1 MGSGMAAGRRN
12 WILFACAAGAL
23 LGLCLLASQPYLFVK
38 AGGQQVAMV
47 RAQAGT
53 PFSIRFIHSVQKTP
67 VWENLAVDED
77 GRGFVLHSTKYQSFG
92 VGLPFLEQEGQFR
105 QEGDFYIMDDMERHF
120 PDLTLRTGVGT
131 QLTLFLDG
139 QEYRLYESFPPG
151 TPVDIFVSPLWKGML
166 S

>member
-1 MGSGMAAGRRN
+1 MVWGRKR
-12 WILFACAAGAL
+12 WWLFAGIVGSL
-23 LGLCLLASQPYLFVK
+23 LGIFLLGSQPYLFVK
-38 AGGQQVAMV
+38 ADGQRVAMV

-67 VWENLAVDED
+67 VEENLALDAD
-77 GRGFVLHSTKYQSFG
+77 GHSFVLHSTKYQSFG
-92 VGLPFLEQEGQFR
+92 VGLPFLQEEGHFR
-105 QEGDFYIMDDMERHF
+105 QEGNFYIMDDMERHF
-120 PDLTLRTGVGT
+120 QNLTLRVGVGT
-131 QLTLFLDG
+131 ELTIFLGG